1 MAMVFK
7 NNVAKTPPDIVYL
20 DTTIV
25 SFYFDKR
32 PEYRL
37 FRESTEEW
45 LQIRSSQFYVC
56 SSMVAQNE
64 LGDGDYLHKEEALR
78 FFKKIAVLPI
88 NEQIMDIARFYIE
101 KYLAPKENIEEYRGD
116 ALHLAICAFYKVDY
130 LLSWNQRHLANVN
143 KLRQLKIMN
152 ARLNLSTPEIITPAQ
167 LLL

>member
-1 MAMVFK
+1 MSSQ
-7 NNVAKTPPDIVYL
+7 NNIAKTPPEIVYL

-32 PEYRL
+32 PEYKL
-37 FRESTEEW
+37 FREATGEW
-45 LQIRSSQFYVC
+45 FQKRSSQFYVC

-64 LGDGDYLHKEEALR
+64 LKDGDYLHKEETLK
-78 FFKKIAVLPI
+78 FFSKIAILPI
-88 NEQIMDIARFYIE
+88 NEQIMDIARFYVG

-116 ALHLAICAFYKVDY
+116 ALHLALCAFYKVDY

-143 KLRQLKIMN
+143 KLQQLKIMN
-152 ARLNLSTPEIITPAQ
+152 ARLDLSTPEIITPTQ